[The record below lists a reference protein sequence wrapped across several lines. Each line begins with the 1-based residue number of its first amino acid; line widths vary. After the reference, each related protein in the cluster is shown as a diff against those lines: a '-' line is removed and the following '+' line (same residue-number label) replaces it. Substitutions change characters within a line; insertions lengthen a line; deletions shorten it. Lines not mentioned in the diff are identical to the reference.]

1 MRSPPRWS
9 RCFRREN
16 AATTWRSWCCGSSTL
31 LRDADGGA
39 ERHCSGQPRDG
50 RVLHTDAAVADGLSD
65 QGRCVRPVDGHLSI
79 AAGELLVHL
88 RVGRQPVG
96 VAAVRAEGIVRL
108 HQDRG
113 EEEPGRGGR
122 AGLAHGDRLPQDDPV
137 RLEHREPPSAE
148 IDPDPVGVLR
158 ERHVAGA
165 DPALGPVRLHREEG
179 PEPFVPL
186 LPNQKDPGLVEDP
199 PAFETNEG
207 IVGSGTA
214 EDRDAGHRG
223 LGNHAGSGLGH
234 GQDRRGRRRRHRGQ
248 VDGGVVSFGISG
260 VPRRPATRGGEHGE
274 EGADGYAGRGHL
286 GHCNCVH
293 RPLAR
298 RAGAGPK
305 SRFAR
310 IPRAMRAPR
319 TLLLFVLI
327 ALFSMPVAALAQ
339 ETPTP
344 GVTPEEFRGWPFYL
358 FAVPVALLTV
368 GVVAL
373 IAVMYFRYSTRF
385 FAREEPPAAPVRRR
399 RPQFAGVAAAPRV
412 EQVAAASTTPPA
424 PPAAAVRTAA
434 EQVPET
440 RPAETEAAAE
450 PAAKRAPA
458 ESAPPAEPAP
468 ARPAA
473 EHVEPDQETYERELK
488 AQLDKGVDRRV
499 AEGRAKA
506 AAIRAAR
513 AGTTAGTVAPEATT
527 PQVEASEAE
536 AATEAGK
543 EEAPEAKEPEV
554 PPPTPPEEGPPAKVP
569 PGADEETFTRVLEEQ
584 LAKGLAR
591 PIAESRAR
599 AAAVKAARERGDA
612 GSS

>member
-1 MRSPPRWS
+1 MRSPPQWS

-39 ERHCSGQPRDG
+39 ERHRSGQPGDG

-65 QGRCVRPVDGHLSI
+65 QGRGVRPVDGHLSI

-88 RVGRQPVG
+88 RVGRQPVS
-96 VAAVRAEGIVRL
+96 VAA
-108 HQDRG
+108 
-113 EEEPGRGGR
+113 
-122 AGLAHGDRLPQDDPV
+122 
-137 RLEHREPPSAE
+137 
-148 IDPDPVGVLR
+148 
-158 ERHVAGA
+158 A

-186 LPNQKDPGLVEDP
+186 LPNQEDPGLVEDP

-214 EDRDAGHRG
+214 EDRDAGHRC

-234 GQDRRGRRRRHRGQ
+234 GHDRRGRRRRHRGQ

-399 RPQFAGVAAAPRV
+399 RPPRGW
-412 EQVAAASTTPPA
+412 SRPP
-424 PPAAAVRTAA
+424 
-434 EQVPET
+434 
-440 RPAETEAAAE
+440 RP
-450 PAAKRAPA
+450 
-458 ESAPPAEPAP
+458 
-468 ARPAA
+468 RP
-473 EHVEPDQETYERELK
+473 
-488 AQLDKGVDRRV
+488 RR
-499 AEGRAKA
+499 R
-506 AAIRAAR
+506 
-513 AGTTAGTVAPEATT
+513 
-527 PQVEASEAE
+527 
-536 AATEAGK
+536 
-543 EEAPEAKEPEV
+543 
-554 PPPTPPEEGPPAKVP
+554 PPPPPRSGPPRSRCRRPGRPRPRPPPNLPPSGRLPSRPLRRNPPP
-569 PGADEETFTRVLEEQ
+569 PGPQPSTSSRTRRRTS
-584 LAKGLAR
+584 A
-591 PIAESRAR
+591 S
-599 AAAVKAARERGDA
+599 
-612 GSS
+612 